1 MTFAH
6 PEFLI
11 ALVLVPVAA
20 LFLLWAGKQRQHAL
34 ARLGDAPLIQR
45 LSATVNGR
53 GRSWRAALGLFAL
66 AMLIVAIARPQ
77 WGSEVQEIDQ
87 EGLQMMVALDVS
99 QSMLAQDI
107 EPTRL
112 DRAKLEIRDLA
123 RQLNG
128 DEIGIVPFSGAA
140 FVQVPL
146 TSDYT
151 TALTYLENADP
162 SLISRPGTVIGDAI
176 RTATA
181 AFDPK
186 LASQKVLVVMTD
198 GEDVES
204 DPLAAAKEAAD
215 QGVMIYTI
223 GFGTPEGEVVPE
235 TDQSGRILG
244 IKKDAQGNP
253 VISRMD
259 ETTLQKIAE
268 AGGGKYYRATP
279 DGSELAGLLAEI
291 GGLQKAQL
299 QSRQA
304 VRMIERYQ
312 IFLALAFAALV
323 LAELIPDRI
332 RQRTARPWSRLVRR
346 STRNGLRGAPEWA
359 ASGERA

>member
-6 PEFLI
+6 PQFLT
-11 ALVLVPVAA
+11 ALVLVPMAA
-20 LFLLWAGKQRQHAL
+20 LFLLWANKRRQRAL
-34 ARLGDAPLIQR
+34 ARLGDAALIRR
-45 LSATVNGR
+45 LSATVNWR
-53 GRSWRAALGLFAL
+53 GRRWQAALGLFAL
-66 AMLIVAIARPQ
+66 AMLIIASARPQ
-77 WGSEVQEIDQ
+77 WGSEMQEIDQ
-87 EGLQMMVALDVS
+87 EGLQVMVALDVS
-99 QSMLAQDI
+99 HSMLAQDI
-107 EPTRL
+107 QPTRIE
-112 DRAKLEIRDLA
+112 RAKLEVRDLA

-146 TSDYT
+146 TSDYS
-151 TALTYLENADP
+151 TALSYLENAGP

-204 DPLAAAKEAAD
+204 DPLAAAREATD

-223 GFGTPEGEVVPE
+223 GFGTSEGATVPD
-235 TDQSGRILG
+235 TDQSGSVLG
-244 IKKDAQGNP
+244 FKEDAQGNP

-259 ETTLQKIAE
+259 EKTLQEIA
-268 AGGGKYYRATP
+268 AIGGGKYYPATA
-279 DGSELAGLLAEI
+279 DGSELTSLLAEI
-291 GGLQKAQL
+291 DGLQKAQL

-304 VRMIERYQ
+304 VQMIERYQ
-312 IFLALAFAALV
+312 IFLALALAALA
-323 LAELIPDRI
+323 LAELIPDRV
-332 RQRTARPWSRLVRR
+332 RQRAARTWTQRVRR
-346 STRNGLRGAPEWA
+346 GSGKA
-359 ASGERA
+359 AGNELPA

>member
-6 PEFLI
+6 PQFLI
-11 ALVLVPVAA
+11 ALLLVPLAA
-20 LFLLWAGKQRQHAL
+20 LFLLWAGRQRQRAL
-34 ARLGDAPLIQR
+34 ARLGDRALIQR
-45 LSATVNGR
+45 LIAAVNWR
-53 GRSWRAALGLFAL
+53 GRRWQAALTLFAL
-66 AMLIVAIARPQ
+66 AMLVVAIARPQ
-77 WGSEVQEIDQ
+77 WGSETQEIDQ
-87 EGLQMMVALDVS
+87 EGLQVMVALDVS

-107 EPTRL
+107 QPSRL

-123 RQLNG
+123 TQLKG

-151 TALTYLENADP
+151 TALNYLQDAGP
-162 SLISRPGTVIGDAI
+162 GLISRPGTVIGDAI

-186 LASQKVLVVMTD
+186 LASQKVLVLMTD

-204 DPLAAAKEAAD
+204 NPLAAAQEAAE

-223 GFGTPEGEVVPE
+223 GFGTPEGEMVPE
-235 TDQSGRILG
+235 TDQSGRVVG
-244 IKKDAQGNP
+244 YKQDAQGSP

-259 ETTLQKIAE
+259 EATLQKIAQT
-268 AGGGKYYRATP
+268 GGGQYYRATA
-279 DGSELAGLLAEI
+279 DGSELASLLAQI
-291 GGLQKAQL
+291 DGLQKAQL

-304 VRMIERYQ
+304 VRMTERYQ
-312 IFLALAFAALV
+312 IFLALALAALV
-323 LAELIPDRI
+323 LAELIPDRV
-332 RQRTARPWSRLVRR
+332 RQRATRAWPQRARRA
-346 STRNGLRGAPEWA
+346 NA
-359 ASGERA
+359 AGNQGSV

>member
-6 PEFLI
+6 PQFLI
-11 ALVLVPVAA
+11 ALVLVPMAA
-20 LFLLWAGKQRQHAL
+20 LFLLWAGKQRQRAL
-34 ARLGDAPLIQR
+34 ARLGDAALIQR

-53 GRSWRAALGLFAL
+53 GRRWQVALGLFAL

-77 WGSEVQEIDQ
+77 WGSETQEVDQ
-87 EGLQMMVALDVS
+87 KGLQVMVALDVS

-107 EPTRL
+107 KPTRL
-112 DRAKLEIRDLA
+112 DRAKLEVRDLA

-151 TALTYLENADP
+151 TALNYLQNAGP

-186 LASQKVLVVMTD
+186 LVSQKVLVVMTD

-204 DPLAAAKEAAD
+204 VPLAAAKEAAD
-215 QGVMIYTI
+215 HGVMIYTI
-223 GFGTPEGEVVPE
+223 GFGTPEGDAVPE
-235 TDQSGRILG
+235 TDQNGRVVSF
-244 IKKDAQGNP
+244 KKDTQGNQ

-268 AGGGKYYRATP
+268 TGGGRYYRATAT
-279 DGSELAGLLAEI
+279 GSELTSLLAEI
-291 GGLQKAQL
+291 GSLQKAQL

-332 RQRTARPWSRLVRR
+332 RQRIARSWMQRVQR
-346 STRNGLRGAPEWA
+346 SAGDSLPA
-359 ASGERA
+359 

>member
-1 MTFAH
+1 MKFAN
-6 PEFLI
+6 PQVLS
-11 ALVLVPVAA
+11 ALVLVPVAG
-20 LFLLWAGKQRQHAL
+20 LFLLWAGKERGRAL
-34 ARLGDAPLIQR
+34 ARLGDAPLIRR
-45 LSATVNGR
+45 LSATVNSR
-53 GRSWRAALGLFAL
+53 GRRRQAALTLCAL

-77 WGSEVQEIDQ
+77 WGSETQEIDQ
-87 EGLQMMVALDVS
+87 KGLQVMVALDVS

-107 EPTRL
+107 QPTRL

-123 RQLNG
+123 RQLHG

-151 TALTYLENADP
+151 TAMTYLGSAGP

-176 RTATA
+176 HAATA

-204 DPLAAAKEAAD
+204 NPLAAAKEAAD
-215 QGVMIYTI
+215 HGVMIYTI

-235 TDQSGRILG
+235 TDQSGRVLG
-244 IKKDAQGNP
+244 FKKDAQGNP

-259 ETTLQKIAE
+259 QATLQKIAE
-268 AGGGKYYRATP
+268 TGGGKYYRATA
-279 DGSELAGLLAEI
+279 DGGELASLLAEI
-291 GGLQKAQL
+291 SGLQKAQL
-299 QSRQA
+299 QSRRA
-304 VRMIERYQ
+304 VRLIERYQ

-323 LAELIPDRI
+323 LAELISDRV
-332 RQRTARPWSRLVRR
+332 RQRARRAWAQRLRR
-346 STRNGLRGAPEWA
+346 
-359 ASGERA
+359 RAGSEMPA

>member
-6 PEFLI
+6 PQFVI
-11 ALVLVPVAA
+11 ALVLVPMAA
-20 LFLLWAGKQRQHAL
+20 LFLLWASKQRQRAL

-45 LSATVNGR
+45 LSATVNWR
-53 GRSWRAALGLFAL
+53 GRRWQAALGLFAL
-66 AMLIVAIARPQ
+66 AMLIVAVARPQ
-77 WGSEVQEIDQ
+77 WGSETQEIDQ
-87 EGLQMMVALDVS
+87 EGLQVMVALDVS
-99 QSMLAQDI
+99 QSMLARDI

-146 TSDYT
+146 TSDYS
-151 TALTYLENADP
+151 TALKLP
-162 SLISRPGTVIGDAI
+162 GKRRSSLISRPGTVIGDAI

-204 DPLAAAKEAAD
+204 DPLASAREAAD

-235 TDQSGRILG
+235 TDQSGRVLG
-244 IKKDAQGNP
+244 LKKDAQGNS

-259 ETTLQKIAE
+259 ETTLQNIAE
-268 AGGGKYYRATP
+268 TGGGKYYRATA
-279 DGSELAGLLAEI
+279 DGSELASLLAEI

-304 VRMIERYQ
+304 VRLIERYQ

-323 LAELIPDRI
+323 LAELIPDRV
-332 RQRTARPWSRLVRR
+332 RQRTTRAWLQRVRR
-346 STRNGLRGAPEWA
+346 SAGNSLPA
-359 ASGERA
+359 

>member
-1 MTFAH
+1 MTFAN
-6 PEFLI
+6 PQFLI
-11 ALVLVPVAA
+11 ALILVPSAA
-20 LFLLWAGKQRQHAL
+20 LFLLWAGRRRQRAL
-34 ARLGDAPLIQR
+34 ARLGDAPLIRR
-45 LSATVNGR
+45 LSATVNER
-53 GRSWRAALGLFAL
+53 GRHWQAALGLFAL
-66 AMLIVAIARPQ
+66 AMLILAIARPQ
-77 WGSEVQEIDQ
+77 WGSETQEIDQ
-87 EGLQMMVALDVS
+87 EGLQVVVALDVS

-123 RQLNG
+123 RHLNG
-128 DEIGIVPFSGAA
+128 DEIGVVPFSGAA
-140 FVQVPL
+140 FLQVPL

-151 TALTYLENADP
+151 TALTYLENAGP
-162 SLISRPGTVIGDAI
+162 GLISRPGTVIGEAI

-204 DPLAAAKEAAD
+204 DPLAAAREAAD
-215 QGVMIYTI
+215 QGVLIYTI

-235 TDQSGRILG
+235 TDPSGRVLG
-244 IKKDAQGNP
+244 AKQDAQGNA

-259 ETTLQKIAE
+259 EATLQKLAE
-268 AGGGKYYRATP
+268 TGGGTYYRAAP
-279 DGSELAGLLAEI
+279 DGGELVSLLAEI

-304 VRMIERYQ
+304 VRQIERYP
-312 IFLALAFAALV
+312 IFLALALAALV
-323 LAELIPDRI
+323 LAELIPDRV
-332 RQRTARPWSRLVRR
+332 RPRAARAWAQRLRR
-346 STRNGLRGAPEWA
+346 
-359 ASGERA
+359 RAGDVAGSELPA

>member
-1 MTFAH
+1 MTFAN
-6 PEFLI
+6 PQYLI
-11 ALVLVPVAA
+11 ALLLVPAAA
-20 LFLLWAGKQRQHAL
+20 LFLLWAGKQRRRAL
-34 ARLGDAPLIQR
+34 ARLGDAPLIRR
-45 LSATVNGR
+45 LSVTVNER
-53 GRSWRAALGLFAL
+53 GRRGRAALGLFAL
-66 AMLIVAIARPQ
+66 AMLILAIARPQ
-77 WGSEVQEIDQ
+77 WGSETQEIDQ
-87 EGLQMMVALDVS
+87 EGLQVMVALDVS

-151 TALTYLENADP
+151 TALTYLQTAGP

-176 RTATA
+176 RTAAA

-204 DPLAAAKEAAD
+204 DPLAAAREAAD
-215 QGVMIYTI
+215 QGAMIYTI

-235 TDQSGRILG
+235 TDQGGRVVG
-244 IKKDAQGNP
+244 ARQDAQGNP

-259 ETTLQKIAE
+259 ETTLQEIAE
-268 AGGGKYYRATP
+268 TGGGKYYRATP
-279 DGSELAGLLAEI
+279 DGGELASLLAEI
-291 GGLQKAQL
+291 SGLQKAQL

-304 VRMIERYQ
+304 VRHIERYQ

-323 LAELIPDRI
+323 LAELIPDR
-332 RQRTARPWSRLVRR
+332 VRR
-346 STRNGLRGAPEWA
+346 RATRAWTQRLRRSAGNEAGNELPA
-359 ASGERA
+359 